1 VPRKPLSGGIEGR
14 PFGGLALDSA
24 LQMTAPSVTVLID
37 TYNYGRFIERA
48 IESVLAQ
55 DFAMEQVEI
64 LVVDDGSTDDTAER
78 VNKYGGAIR
87 YLHKENGGQ
96 ASAFNL
102 GFAEARSELVLLL
115 DADDYFLPGKVRRVV
130 EEFAKHPEVGTIYH
144 RLMELEERSGKLR
157 ETRVPFHAISGF
169 LPDDKEKTLRYGA
182 HQTSSLAFRRRVLE
196 RVMPMPESM
205 RIHADAFVE
214 LLAVLLAPVLGID
227 EALAVYR
234 VHGENLSYGDW
245 AESTPEAARR
255 RVAAYQVVLAE
266 VAGWM
271 AAHKNELS
279 GIDTRGYIEPQLLE
293 MQLAQYLADPPG
305 RWRSF
310 WFMARRNYVLACL
323 QNWRYT
329 LFNYIGAGLAL
340 IVGYRRAQ
348 AIHRRTLGGLQGLL
362 RRG

>member
-1 VPRKPLSGGIEGR
+1 
-14 PFGGLALDSA
+14 
-24 LQMTAPSVTVLID
+24 MTAPSVTVLID

-329 LFNYIGAGLAL
+329 LFNYFGAGLAL

>member
-1 VPRKPLSGGIEGR
+1 
-14 PFGGLALDSA
+14 LAGWLLMTA

-37 TYNYGRFIERA
+37 AYNYGRFIERA

-78 VNKYGGAIR
+78 VKKYGGAIR
-87 YLHKENGGQ
+87 YLRKENGGQ

-102 GFAEARSELVLLL
+102 GFAEARGELVLML
-115 DADDYFLPGKVRRVV
+115 DADDYFLPGKVRRAV
-130 EEFAKHPEVGTIYH
+130 EEFERYPEVGTIYH

-157 ETRVPFHAISGF
+157 EARVPFHAISGF
-169 LPDDKEKTLRYGA
+169 LPDDKEKMLRYGA

-271 AAHKNELS
+271 ATHKNELS

-293 MQLAQYLADPPG
+293 MQSTQYLADPPG

-329 LFNYIGAGLAL
+329 LFNYVGAGLAL

-348 AIHRRTLGGLQGLL
+348 EIHRRTLGGLQGLL
-362 RRG
+362 RRN

>member
-1 VPRKPLSGGIEGR
+1 LSD
-14 PFGGLALDSA
+14 PFVS
-24 LQMTAPSVTVLID
+24 VLID
-37 TYNYGRFIERA
+37 AYNYGRFIEQA
-48 IESVLAQ
+48 IESVLTQ

-78 VNKYGGAIR
+78 VKKYGAAIR
-87 YLHKENGGQ
+87 YLRKENGGQ

-102 GFAEARSELVLLL
+102 GFAEARGELVLTL

-130 EEFAKHPEVGTIYH
+130 EEFEKHPEVGTIYH
-144 RLMELEERSGKLR
+144 RLVELEERSGKVR
-157 ETRVPFHAISGF
+157 EARFAFHPMSGF
-169 LPDDKEKTLRYGA
+169 LPDDREKLLRFSA
-182 HQTSSLAFRRRVLE
+182 HQTSSLAFRRPMLE
-196 RVMPMPESM
+196 RVMPMPETM
-205 RIHADAFVE
+205 RISADAFIE
-214 LLAVLLAPVLGID
+214 LLAVLLAPVLAID

-255 RVAAYQVVLAE
+255 RVAVYQVVLAE
-266 VAGWM
+266 VADWM

-293 MQLAQYLADPPG
+293 MQSTQYLADPPG

-310 WFMARRNYVLACL
+310 WFMARRNYVCTCL

-329 LFNYIGAGLAL
+329 LFNYVGAGLAL